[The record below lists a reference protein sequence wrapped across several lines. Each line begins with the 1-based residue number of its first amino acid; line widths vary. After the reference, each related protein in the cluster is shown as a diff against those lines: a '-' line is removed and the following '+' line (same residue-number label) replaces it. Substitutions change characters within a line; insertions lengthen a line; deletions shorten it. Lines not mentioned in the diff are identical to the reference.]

1 MAETNIQTKLEALFE
16 IDIESVEYHEC
27 VALLKLL
34 CSALDR
40 TDLDM
45 PKDDCHL
52 VARVVL
58 EHLSK
63 AIEHTGAIIDAGI
76 KAKD

>member
-1 MAETNIQTKLEALFE
+1 MIETKIQTRLDALFE

-34 CSALDR
+34 CSALDKAG
-40 TDLDM
+40 LDM

-63 AIEHTGAIIDAGI
+63 AIEHTDTIIDAGI
-76 KAKD
+76 KAAG